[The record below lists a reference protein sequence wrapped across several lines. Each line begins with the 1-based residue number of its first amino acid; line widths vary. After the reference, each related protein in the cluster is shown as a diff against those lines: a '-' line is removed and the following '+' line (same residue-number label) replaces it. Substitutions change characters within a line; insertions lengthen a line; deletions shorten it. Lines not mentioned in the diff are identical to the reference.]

1 MTNDELLDLAEQI
14 DITLIKWCTE
24 NKLSPLTVFAVILA
38 RMTFVVRETHID
50 NDFIKLLKTV
60 KESLQETDNTGTLH

>member
-14 DITLIKWCTE
+14 DITLVKWCIE

-38 RMTFVVRETHID
+38 RMTFVVRETNID
-50 NDFIKLLKTV
+50 NDFIKLLESV
-60 KESLQETDNTGTLH
+60 KESLHETDNIGTIH